1 MEWQGTAR
9 RQATFTSPPFPK
21 SQRSFV
27 LEFFLLLLLFSLCSA
42 ILKPILQPVSL
53 EVGES
58 ILRNSQQRVEGSGWS
73 VGLAGA

>member
-1 MEWQGTAR
+1 
-9 RQATFTSPPFPK
+9 
-21 SQRSFV
+21 
-27 LEFFLLLLLFSLCSA
+27 
-42 ILKPILQPVSL
+42 LKPILQPVSL

>member
-1 MEWQGTAR
+1 
-9 RQATFTSPPFPK
+9 
-21 SQRSFV
+21 
-27 LEFFLLLLLFSLCSA
+27 LLLLLFSLCSA